1 MNWFVERVIAFFV
14 DNFPSWRAIPVG
26 GPIGLLWAHLCLHL
40 AGYLKRN
47 KGLKTGYTRKVFHFL
62 IFSSAVFVQRVW
74 GTPILC
80 LFGGMTTLVIF
91 YAVFR
96 GEGHLLYEAMARES
110 DSPHRTHYIVVP
122 YLATLIGGLTS
133 NILFGGVAVV
143 GYLVAGLAD
152 AIAEPVGTRFGR
164 HTYRVPSFRR
174 VKSTRSLEGSA
185 SVFLACLPAIVV
197 GICLCP
203 ELVLTTRSFLMIP
216 LLGFA
221 CTVLEAVSPHGW
233 DNATMQ
239 IVPAFLAGVLFS
251 VNVV

>member
-1 MNWFVERVIAFFV
+1 
-14 DNFPSWRAIPVG
+14 
-26 GPIGLLWAHLCLHL
+26 LLWAYLCLYF

-62 IFSSAVFVQRVW
+62 IFSSAVLVQSVW

-80 LFGGMTTLVIF
+80 LFGGMTTLVVF

-96 GEGHLLYEAMARES
+96 GEGHPLYEAMAREK
-110 DSPHRTHYIVVP
+110 DTPHRTHYIIVP
-122 YLATLIGGLTS
+122 YFATLLGGLTS
-133 NILFGGVAVV
+133 NILFGGVAIV

-174 VKSTRSLEGSA
+174 VRSTRSLEGSA
-185 SVFLACLPAIVV
+185 SVFLACLPAIALGVL
-197 GICLCP
+197 LCP
-203 ELVLTTRSFLMIP
+203 ELALTSGSLLTVP
-216 LLGFA
+216 LLAAA

-239 IVPAFLAGVLFS
+239 IMPAFLASIIFS
-251 VNVV
+251 INVA